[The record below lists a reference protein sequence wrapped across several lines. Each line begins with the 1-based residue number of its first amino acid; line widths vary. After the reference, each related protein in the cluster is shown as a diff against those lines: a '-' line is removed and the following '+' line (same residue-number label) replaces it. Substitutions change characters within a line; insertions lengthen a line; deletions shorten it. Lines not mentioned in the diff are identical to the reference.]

1 MLFSALPLLYL
12 AATVTVA
19 VAGDNQRPNIL
30 VKDVVIIGGGA
41 SGAYAAIRLRD
52 DYNRSIVLVEK
63 QDHLVSISSSI
74 MQFIPHEKSGPT

>member
-41 SGAYAAIRLRD
+41 SGAYAAVRLRD
-52 DYNRSIVLVEK
+52 DYNRSIALVEK
-63 QDHLVSISSSI
+63 QDHLASISSVV
-74 MQFIPHEKSGPT
+74 

>member
-52 DYNRSIVLVEK
+52 DYNRSIALVEK

-74 MQFIPHEKSGPT
+74 MQFIPHEKSGLT